1 MFGYCNSKTKTNI
14 IFSAETVIHHQCIS
28 TQISV
33 YTTIAR
39 NDTGICNMKQLQQK
53 HNDYFNNKKILSVV
67 DSPLLHKDFSVKQH
81 LHTFRPVFKYSIMDS
96 GQTPTLSKGT
106 HYFSEYA
113 VVHKNMQE
121 QPEADW
127 GRSYY
132 RKDIQSIH
140 QITRQTK
147 KPFVCTF
154 SSIYALKYIVST
166 QHDYIM
172 VITGF

>member
-96 GQTPTLSKGT
+96 GQIPTLSKGL

-113 VVHKNMQE
+113 VVHKNMKE

-132 RKDIQSIH
+132 RNRHIEFPPNYMTGEKSHLSVHSHLYIH
-140 QITRQTK
+140 
-147 KPFVCTF
+147 
-154 SSIYALKYIVST
+154 
-166 QHDYIM
+166 
-172 VITGF
+172 